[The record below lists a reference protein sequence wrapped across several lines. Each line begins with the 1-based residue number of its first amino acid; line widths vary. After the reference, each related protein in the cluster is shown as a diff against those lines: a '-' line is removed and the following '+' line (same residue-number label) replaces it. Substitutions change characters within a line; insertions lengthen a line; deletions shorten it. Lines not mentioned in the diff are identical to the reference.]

1 MEKLNEHD
9 MTKKMMDIFKH
20 GYKKLLNEED
30 NRTDTISPSPNDPVY
45 KDEVNKFMDTV
56 DPRVEVTKF
65 KIYPNDRNVEFDGIL
80 LKTNDDNGGIN
91 FRMSFQAGKV
101 MTSMSDIDLT
111 GEINEILRKLNGYY
125 ENWVR
130 EWAKKLN
137 TEYKPTS
144 NE

>member
-1 MEKLNEHD
+1 
-9 MTKKMMDIFKH
+9 
-20 GYKKLLNEED
+20 
-30 NRTDTISPSPNDPVY
+30 
-45 KDEVNKFMDTV
+45 
-56 DPRVEVTKF
+56 
-65 KIYPNDRNVEFDGIL
+65 
-80 LKTNDDNGGIN
+80 
-91 FRMSFQAGKV
+91 
-101 MTSMSDIDLT
+101 MSDIDLT